1 MKTNSGLL
9 SSIRLGF
16 ELVKR
21 ETELKLV
28 FQNCLSTDHE
38 KKSRKKK
45 PQLIF
50 DLVANLID
58 PLASTNAN

>member
-21 ETELKLV
+21 QTELKLV
-28 FQNCLSTDHE
+28 FQLITERNLE
-38 KKSRKKK
+38 KNPS
-45 PQLIF
+45 QLIF
-50 DLVANLID
+50 DLVADLID

>member
-28 FQNCLSTDHE
+28 FQLITKRNLE
-38 KKSRKKK
+38 KKPS
-45 PQLIF
+45 QLIF
-50 DLVANLID
+50 DLLADLID